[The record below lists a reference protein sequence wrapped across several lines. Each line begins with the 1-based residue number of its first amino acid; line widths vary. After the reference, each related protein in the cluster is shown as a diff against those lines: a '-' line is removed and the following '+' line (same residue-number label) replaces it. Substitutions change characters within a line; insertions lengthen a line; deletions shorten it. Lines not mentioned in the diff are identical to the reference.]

1 MLKNLI
7 PITILTG
14 FLGSGKTTL
23 LNRILKNP
31 EMQDIAVIVNE
42 YGEVGVDHLFVE
54 NIDSEVLE
62 ISSGCVCCTVRG
74 ELVAVLEKFGIEI
87 RSDSSKKFN
96 RIIIETTG
104 LADPAFVIRAIMQN
118 PSFSNL
124 YQVENIVVCVD
135 SVNSAQ
141 VLASNNEA
149 VKQITL
155 ADQIVLTKTNL
166 LETTLK
172 QGLADHSLFESL
184 KKLNPVAEIFDCSS
198 PEFDVRAFINQIG
211 RHIEFDTD
219 DYPSWM
225 REFNKVENNLAQ
237 EAFNGYDSDK
247 VKTVDYQH
255 LSSIRSFT
263 LKTDNFISA
272 GELENFVD
280 VLGSTVGSDILRVKG
295 VIGIVERPDQPAI
308 IQGVQHFMHPIEF
321 RDSWPTEDRNSFL
334 VFIAL
339 DQIEEAVRRTFNA
352 FFGIPTIDSPDKTA
366 ITENPLAIVGF

>member
-7 PITILTG
+7 PITIFTG

-23 LNRILKNP
+23 LNRILKYPKLQNT
-31 EMQDIAVIVNE
+31 AVIINE

-54 NIDSEVLE
+54 NVDSEVLE

-74 ELVAVLEKFGIEI
+74 ELITALEKIGIETS
-87 RSDSSKKFN
+87 SDSSKKLK

-104 LADPAFVIRAIMQN
+104 LADPAFVVRAIMQYPN
-118 PSFSNL
+118 FLNL

-135 SVNSAQ
+135 SVNGAQ
-141 VLASNNEA
+141 VLASNIEA
-149 VKQITL
+149 VKQVTL

-172 QGLADHSLFESL
+172 QGLADHSLIENL

-198 PEFDVRAFINQIG
+198 PEFDVGTFINQFD
-211 RHIEFDTD
+211 RHNEFNVGNT
-219 DYPSWM
+219 PSWM
-225 REFNKVENNLAQ
+225 SEIKKIEHNHAQ
-237 EAFNGYDSDK
+237 NAFNGNASDK
-247 VKTVDYQH
+247 VETVVSQH
-255 LSSIRSFT
+255 PSSIRTFT
-263 LKTDNFISA
+263 LKTENFISA

-280 VLGSTVGSDILRVKG
+280 VLGSTIGSDILRVKG
-295 VIGIVERPDQPAI
+295 VIGIVERPNQPAI
-308 IQGVQHFMHPIEF
+308 VQGVQHFMHPIECL
-321 RDSWPTEDRNSFL
+321 DSWPTEDRNTFL
-334 VFIAL
+334 VFIAM
-339 DQIEEAVRRTFNA
+339 DRIEEAVRKTFNA